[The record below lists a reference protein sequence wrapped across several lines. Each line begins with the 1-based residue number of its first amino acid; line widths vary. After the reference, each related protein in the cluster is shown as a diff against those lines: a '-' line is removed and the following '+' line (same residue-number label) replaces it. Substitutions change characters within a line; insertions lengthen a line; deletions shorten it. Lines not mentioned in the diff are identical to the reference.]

1 MRTISLIAQ
10 KGGSGKTTLALH
22 LAAAFSASG
31 ASTLVLDLDPQTSAM
46 EWKDAR
52 GEPAPEVESIVPSRL
67 ARAVGVARESGADV
81 LILDTAPHAEATAL
95 EAARHSDLILVPCR
109 PSIMDLRALRKTVD
123 LLRLAGSSNVWAV
136 MNGVD
141 VRGTVADEAAEFIAT
156 DLGLPVCPVR
166 IADRVALSRCLIE
179 GRVAQE
185 IEPTGKAAAEVRQ
198 FYKWA
203 CEHVRWHGPRES
215 EA

>member
-31 ASTLVLDLDPQTSAM
+31 ASTLLLDLDPQASAM

-52 GEPAPEVESIVPSRL
+52 GEPAPEVESIVPARL
-67 ARAVGVARESGADV
+67 GRAVGVARESGADI

-95 EAARHSDLILVPCR
+95 EAARFSDLILVPCR

-123 LLRLAGSSNVWAV
+123 LLRLAGTSDAWAV
-136 MNGVD
+136 LNGVD
-141 VRGTVADEAAEFIAT
+141 VRGTVADEAEEFIVS

-166 IADRVALSRCLIE
+166 LGDRVAFNRCLIE

-185 IEPTGKAAAEVRQ
+185 IEPAGKAAAEVGQ
-198 FYKWA
+198 FYKWS
-203 CEHVRWHGPRES
+203 CEHVRWRGPRES
-215 EA
+215 DA